1 MNNRDIAEK
10 QSINANGSEGT
21 EEITLDAQSG
31 DIAEKGASG
40 VKSADMS
47 EEGQAD
53 AGADETAE
61 QSALHVNSKDIT
73 EKLTFREKRA
83 VIVRLLREIHLLA
96 PSFIAVTVIKQF
108 CSVSVGYIA
117 IYISTM
123 VLNELQKGTDAE
135 KLIPKALMWILVTL
149 VLYLLTGKL
158 SNQSEVIKSHSWEL
172 LDARMAIKNMELN
185 YPDLDSPYVNK
196 LYSRMEEDNRWG
208 SGIYGGFDNLE
219 KLCYQVFNAVF
230 AVGMLIPVLHALLVH
245 KSGLT
250 YVFFA
255 VLVLAILC
263 NGVGEHY
270 FGKKITE
277 YMALW
282 TNDKPED
289 TNLMW
294 YYAVYDGLSMEN
306 RKDVKLYEA
315 EELLKEYTFV
325 HGREFLRHK
334 DNLVAG
340 ASGRR
345 EFIVNVLN
353 AGVRGVCYLFLTL
366 IAAGGGM
373 TAGMLV
379 LYVACFERLT
389 NSAQNMLHDAQA
401 FVLVA
406 RRQSTMFEF
415 LDIQGSFYEG
425 TLPVEKRSDNEYEV
439 EFCDV
444 SFRYPGREEYALRH
458 FSLKLRI
465 GERLAVVGKNGS
477 GKTTMIKLLTRL
489 YEPTEGVIYLNGVDI
504 RKYDYCEYMRLFSVV
519 FQDFS
524 LFDYSIAE
532 NVAAGGQ
539 YDAGKVRDSLIRAG
553 FGERLEGLPEGI
565 ETLIDKEYDERG
577 IIFSGGERQKIAIAR
592 ALYKNSPF
600 ILLDE
605 PTAALDP
612 VAEYEVYS
620 AFDQMVEGKTAIYIS
635 HRLSSCRFC
644 NDIVVFDQGQVAQR
658 GTHGELMAEQEGLY
672 YALYTAQA
680 QYYENNMEK
689 RAV

>member
-1 MNNRDIAEK
+1 M
-10 QSINANGSEGT
+10 Q
-21 EEITLDAQSG
+21 
-31 DIAEKGASG
+31 
-40 VKSADMS
+40 
-47 EEGQAD
+47 
-53 AGADETAE
+53 
-61 QSALHVNSKDIT
+61 VNSKDIT
-73 EKLTFREKRA
+73 EKLTFREKRM
-83 VIVRLLREIHLLA
+83 VISRLLREIHLLA
-96 PSFIAVTVIKQF
+96 PTFIVITVMKQL
-108 CSVSVGYIA
+108 CSVAVGYIG

-123 VLNELQKGTDAE
+123 VLNGLQEGRVAE
-135 KLIPKALMWILVTL
+135 NLIPRVLLWMLATL
-149 VLYLLTGKL
+149 ALYLLTGKL
-158 SNQSEVIKSHSWEL
+158 SNESEVIKSHSWEL
-172 LDARMAIKNMELN
+172 LDARMAVKNMEMN

-219 KLCYQVFNAVF
+219 KLCYQAFNAVF
-230 AVGMLIPVLHALLVH
+230 AVAMLIPVLQQLLARRNP
-245 KSGLT
+245 LT

-263 NGVGEHY
+263 NGLGERC

-294 YYAVYDGLSMEN
+294 YYAVYDGISMEN
-306 RKDVKLYEA
+306 RKDVKLYEV
-315 EELLKEYTFV
+315 EDLLKEYTFV
-325 HGREFLRHK
+325 HGREFLKHK

-373 TAGMLV
+373 AAGMLIR
-379 LYVACFERLT
+379 YVACFERLT
-389 NSAQNMLHDAQA
+389 NSVQNMLHDAQA

-425 TLPVEKRSDNEYEV
+425 KLPVEKRSDNEYEV
-439 EFCDV
+439 EFRDV
-444 SFRYPGREEYALRH
+444 SFQYPGREEYALRH
-458 FSLKLRI
+458 FNLKLRI
-465 GERLAVVGKNGS
+465 GERMAVVGKNGS
-477 GKTTMIKLLTRL
+477 GKTTMIKLLCRL
-489 YEPTEGVIYLNGVDI
+489 YEPTEGAIYLNGVDI
-504 RKYDYCEYMRLFSVV
+504 RKFDYCEYMRLFSVV

-524 LFDYSIAE
+524 LYDYSIAE
-532 NVAAGGQ
+532 NVATGEQ
-539 YDAGKVRDSLIRAG
+539 YDAEKVRDCLIQAG
-553 FGERLEGLPEGI
+553 FGDRLKSLAGGI
-565 ETLIDKEYDERG
+565 ETLIGKGFDEEG
-577 IIFSGGERQKIAIAR
+577 ILFSGGERQKIAIAR
-592 ALYKNSPF
+592 ALYKDSPF

-620 AFDQMVEGKTAIYIS
+620 AFDEMVQGKTAIYIS

-644 NDIVVFDQGQVAQR
+644 DDILVFDRGEAVQR
-658 GTHGELMAEQEGLY
+658 GSHEALMANREGLY

-680 QYYENNMEK
+680 QYYESDAEK
-689 RAV
+689 AGG

>member
-1 MNNRDIAEK
+1 MN
-10 QSINANGSEGT
+10 
-21 EEITLDAQSG
+21 
-31 DIAEKGASG
+31 
-40 VKSADMS
+40 
-47 EEGQAD
+47 
-53 AGADETAE
+53 
-61 QSALHVNSKDIT
+61 VNSKDIT

-83 VIVRLLREIHLLA
+83 VVSRLLREIHLLA
-96 PSFIAVTVIKQF
+96 PSFIAVTVVKQL
-108 CSVSVGYIA
+108 CSVSVGYIG
-117 IYISTM
+117 IYLSTM
-123 VLNELQKGTDAE
+123 VLNGLQEGVSAE
-135 KLIPKALMWILVTL
+135 SLIRKVMLWMLVTL
-149 VLYLLTGKL
+149 ALYILTGKL
-158 SNQSEVIKSHSWEL
+158 SNESEVIKSHSWEL
-172 LDARMAIKNMELN
+172 LDARMAVKNMEMN

-219 KLCYQVFNAVF
+219 KLCYQAFNALF
-230 AVGMLIPVLHALLVH
+230 AVGMLIPVLHQLFTQ
-245 KSGLT
+245 KSPLT
-250 YVFFA
+250 GVFFA
-255 VLVLAILC
+255 VLVLAVFC
-263 NGVGEHY
+263 NGMGERY

-294 YYAVYDGLSMEN
+294 YYAVYDGVSMEN
-306 RKDVKLYEA
+306 RKDVKLYDA
-315 EELLKEYTFV
+315 LDLLKEYTFV
-325 HGREFLRHK
+325 HGMKFLRYK

-345 EFIVNVLN
+345 ELIVNILN
-353 AGVRGVCYLFLTL
+353 AGVRGICYLFLTL
-366 IAAGGGM
+366 IAAGGGI
-373 TAGMLV
+373 AVGMLIR
-379 LYVACFERLT
+379 YVACFERLT
-389 NSAQNMLHDAQA
+389 NSIQNMLHDAQA
-401 FVLVA
+401 FLLVA
-406 RRQSTMFEF
+406 RRQSTLFEF
-415 LDIQGSFYEG
+415 LDIQGSFHEG

-465 GERLAVVGKNGS
+465 GERMAVVGKNGS
-477 GKTTMIKLLTRL
+477 GKTTMIKLLCRL

-504 RKYDYCEYMRLFSVV
+504 RKYDYSEYMNLFSVV

-532 NVAAGGQ
+532 NVAAGGK
-539 YDAGKVRDSLIRAG
+539 YDAGKVRESLVKAG
-553 FGERLEGLPEGI
+553 FGERLSRLPEGI
-565 ETLIDKEYDERG
+565 DTLMGKEYDERG

-592 ALYKNSPF
+592 ALYKDSPF

-620 AFDQMVEGKTAIYIS
+620 AFDEMVQNKTAIYIS

-644 NDIVVFDQGQVAQR
+644 DDIVVFDKGQVVQR
-658 GTHGELMAEQEGLY
+658 GSHGELMAEREGLY
-672 YALYTAQA
+672 HALYMAQA
-680 QYYENNMEK
+680 QYYEK
-689 RAV
+689 DAGKKVCPQ

>member
-1 MNNRDIAEK
+1 MNEKNRDTAKEQRLNEDGGDVTEK
-10 QSINANGSEGT
+10 
-21 EEITLDAQSG
+21 
-31 DIAEKGASG
+31 
-40 VKSADMS
+40 
-47 EEGQAD
+47 
-53 AGADETAE
+53 
-61 QSALHVNSKDIT
+61 SALHVNSKDIT

-83 VIVRLLREIHLLA
+83 VISRLLREIHLLA
-96 PSFIAVTVIKQF
+96 PTFIAVTVIKQF

-123 VLNELQKGTDAE
+123 VLNELQQGTDAGV
-135 KLIPKALMWILVTL
+135 LIPRVLLWMLATL

-172 LDARMAIKNMELN
+172 LDARMAIKNMEMN
-185 YPDLDSPYVNK
+185 FPDLDSPYVNK

-219 KLCYQVFNAVF
+219 KLCYQAFNAVF
-230 AVGMLIPVLHALLVH
+230 AVGMLIPVLRELLAR
-245 KSGLT
+245 KNGLT
-250 YVFFA
+250 GVFFV
-255 VLVLAILC
+255 VLVLAVLC
-263 NGVGEHY
+263 NGVGEHF

-294 YYAVYDGLSMEN
+294 YYAVYDGISMEN

-315 EELLKEYTFV
+315 EDLLKEYTFV

-345 EFIVNVLN
+345 ELIVNVLN

-373 TAGMLV
+373 AAGMLI

-389 NSAQNMLHDAQA
+389 NSVQNMLHDAQA
-401 FVLVA
+401 FILVA

-415 LDIQGSFYEG
+415 LDIKGSFYEG

-439 EFCDV
+439 EFRDV

-504 RKYDYCEYMRLFSVV
+504 RKYNYCEYMRLFSVV

-532 NVAAGGQ
+532 NVAAGEE
-539 YDAGKVRDSLIRAG
+539 YDSAIVQDCLVRAG
-553 FGERLEGLPEGI
+553 FGERLEELPKGI
-565 ETLIDKEYDERG
+565 ETLIGKKYDEAG

-592 ALYKNSPF
+592 ALYKDSPF

-644 NDIVVFDQGQVAQR
+644 DDIVVFDQGQLVQR
-658 GTHGELMAEQEGLY
+658 GSHGELMADQEGLY
-672 YALYTAQA
+672 HALYTAQS
-680 QYYENNMEK
+680 QYYENNAEK
-689 RAV
+689 KAV